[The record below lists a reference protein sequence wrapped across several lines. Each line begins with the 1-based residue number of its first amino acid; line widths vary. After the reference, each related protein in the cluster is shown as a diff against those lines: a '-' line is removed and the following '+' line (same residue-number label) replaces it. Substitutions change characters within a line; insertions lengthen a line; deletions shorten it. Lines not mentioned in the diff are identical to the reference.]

1 MSKKPAAKKQTKT
14 DAIRE
19 ELKNSKNGS
28 PSEIAKA
35 LVARGIKVTP
45 EYVSTIKA
53 SDKRKAIS
61 GKPRRGPGR
70 PARIGGGAG
79 ISNGAAVHGD
89 LKQTS
94 ELMLKAVELVVK
106 AGPAEARQLINVAQQ
121 MVEQVGTK
129 A

>member
-1 MSKKPAAKKQTKT
+1 MSKKTASKQITKT

-19 ELKNSKNGS
+19 ELKASKTGS
-28 PSEIAKA
+28 PSEIAKK

-53 SDKRKAIS
+53 SDKRKALS

-70 PARIGGGAG
+70 PAGSGMKNGSGAT
-79 ISNGAAVHGD
+79 APGD
-89 LKQTS
+89 LKETS

-106 AGPAEARQLINVAQQ
+106 AGPAEAKQLINVAQQ
-121 MVEQVGTK
+121 MVEQMGSK